1 MKRLIRFK
9 MAVRLGLIVINLPP
23 LLNLNNLFVSETH
36 SKSCAIDLRTKFFS
50 FSHYGKK
57 IQKLSVKLMQSEL
70 APSVNLKVYQINQ
83 D

>member
-36 SKSCAIDLRTKFFS
+36 SKSCAIDSQTKFFS
-50 FSHYGKK
+50 HCSKK
-57 IQKLSVKLMQSEL
+57 IVSETR
-70 APSVNLKVYQINQ
+70 AKWSQIGGAVSESEGFTNALT
-83 D
+83 